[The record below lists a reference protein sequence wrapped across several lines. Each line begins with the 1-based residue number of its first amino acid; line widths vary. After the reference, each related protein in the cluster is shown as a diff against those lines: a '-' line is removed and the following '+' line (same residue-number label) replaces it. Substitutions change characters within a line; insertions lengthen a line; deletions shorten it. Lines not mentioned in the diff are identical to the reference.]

1 MGRPATE
8 TPDIPLATRIFAVL
22 AAVFL
27 VASVALGTI
36 LPPDMSLHE
45 ALHAIDAA
53 RADDMQRAIV
63 NTLGKGIWQAVLVPL
78 LMRPVW
84 LGPLALGL
92 ISIGGAVSTRTQATP
107 RTKHR
112 RS

>member
-1 MGRPATE
+1 MGRPATD
-8 TPDIPLATRIFAVL
+8 TQDIPLATRIFAVL

-45 ALHAIDAA
+45 ALHTIDAA
-53 RADDMQRAIV
+53 RADDIQRSIA
-63 NTLGKGIWQAVLVPL
+63 NTVGKGLWQGVLVPL

-84 LGPLALGL
+84 LCPLALGL